1 MSRVRCALAACL
13 AGLLLTVV
21 PVPAR
26 AAAPDCDDSLADI
39 AAAPRFEDDPAAI
52 PRPARAAP
60 KLLRFAARAWIC
72 AAH

>member
-39 AAAPRFEDDPAAI
+39 AAAPRFEDDPAAKALVSAGPQLI
-52 PRPARAAP
+52 QV
-60 KLLRFAARAWIC
+60 
-72 AAH
+72 